1 MPLQF
6 RAAAAKTIEVGVMS
20 LAERAGAGMRIVGK
34 IIKWLA
40 IAAIVVVA
48 GLAGW
53 LWIAPP
59 ALIQVAAGY
68 SAKMICSNVFIA
80 KRDASEVL
88 KVDVQAPGHPIL
100 GLISK
105 KVDESAGVVT
115 ARLLGAFGGG
125 TAVAR
130 DGLGCASVPDG
141 DLAAA
146 ALPAVAALPVMG
158 KGAGVWPM
166 GNDVAPS
173 QDPAIAAI
181 LDDPAMTGPGM
192 RAVVVVHNGRIIGER
207 YGEGFNDET
216 PLLGWSMTK
225 TVTAAI
231 IGTLVGE
238 GKLALDQTGLF
249 EAWKADGRN
258 AIKVSDLLSMSSGL
272 EFNEDYGD
280 VTDVTRML
288 YLEPDMAA
296 FAAAKPLVND
306 VGKAF
311 SYSSGTTTMLS
322 RIWQN
327 AVGDQA
333 AALAW
338 PRQRLFAQ
346 IGMSSAVLEADARG
360 TYVGSS
366 YLYATAKD
374 WARFGQLLLYNG
386 VWNGR
391 AVLPPGYVAMM
402 RQPSDAA
409 PQEYTRGQMWLNG
422 PSAGT
427 PDGEDPDKGFDLPDD
442 AVWALGHDGQSMAVI
457 PSKQMVVLR
466 MGLTPS
472 KLGYKS
478 QKMVEALVKAL
489 P

>member
-1 MPLQF
+1 
-6 RAAAAKTIEVGVMS
+6 
-20 LAERAGAGMRIVGK
+20 MRILGK

-40 IAAIVVVA
+40 IALVAAIVA
-48 GLAGW
+48 LAGW
-53 LWIAPP
+53 LWFAPP

-68 SAKMICSNVFIA
+68 SAKMICSNVFVA
-80 KRDASEVL
+80 GRDASEVL

-100 GLISK
+100 GLISQ
-105 KVDESAGVVT
+105 KVDQSAKTVT
-115 ARLLGAFGGG
+115 ARLLGVFGGG
-125 TAVAR
+125 MAVAR
-130 DGLGCASVPDG
+130 DGVGCASVPDG
-141 DLAAA
+141 DMAAA
-146 ALPAVAALPVMG
+146 AIPPVAAPAARQAEGL
-158 KGAGVWPM
+158 WPD
-166 GNDVAPS
+166 GNEIQPS

-181 LDDPAMTGPGM
+181 LDDPAMQGAGM
-192 RAVVVVHNGRIIGER
+192 RAIVVVKNGRIVGER
-207 YGEGFNDET
+207 YGAGFSDNT

-249 EAWKADGRN
+249 DAWKADGRN
-258 AIKVSDLLSMSSGL
+258 AIKLSDLMSMSSGL

-288 YLEPDMAA
+288 YLEPDMAT

-311 SYSSGTTTMLS
+311 SYSSGTTTMMS

-327 AVGDQA
+327 ALGDQA
-333 AALAW
+333 TALDW
-338 PRQRLFAQ
+338 PRAKLFGP
-346 IGMSSAVLEADARG
+346 IGMTSAVLETDARG
-360 TYVGSS
+360 TFVGSS
-366 YLYATAKD
+366 YLYATGRD
-374 WARFGQLLLYNG
+374 WARFGQLLLQDG
-386 VWNGR
+386 MWNGQQ
-391 AVLPPGYVAMM
+391 VLPTGYVAMM
-402 RQPSDAA
+402 RTPSDAA
-409 PQEYTRGQMWLNG
+409 PKEYTKGQMWLNG

-427 PDGEDPDKGFDLPDD
+427 PDGEDPDAGFTLPDD

-457 PSKQMVVLR
+457 PSKQLVVVRL
-466 MGLTPS
+466 GLTPS